1 MTRMLLPQN
10 LRPLRSLRTSFA
22 PSSPPIFVPKQRDQ
36 CINCQSQL
44 RLAAFG
50 VWGRDFVAVF
60 NAIYHNSSTILTSC
74 KKLRCFHYVRNIIT
88 FQPQPCVSVY
98 CITVIWYIL
107 TTTFHYSINQLIF
120 FAPRPS
126 ANRTWG
132 QELRCQDVRLLP
144 NAWHSA
150 PRTRAVGRKLQLPPL
165 GPCRFW
171 ELIYYEWLTN
181 DIVIMYWWFCMMYI
195 IWIVLGLYI
204 LIISL
209 IISSFN
215 MIWQTWYHW
224 CILID
229 LLHPLR
235 NAKMTR
241 VVISATTVPSHHLTL
256 TCVS

>member
-10 LRPLRSLRTSFA
+10 LRPLRSLRASFA

-120 FAPRPS
+120 
-126 ANRTWG
+126 
-132 QELRCQDVRLLP
+132 LLP
-144 NAWHSA
+144 GLLPTEPEAKNFGVKTWDFFQTLGILLLA
-150 PRTRAVGRKLQLPPL
+150 PERLGGSYSYPHLAPVGF
-165 GPCRFW
+165 GNWF
-171 ELIYYEWLTN
+171 
-181 DIVIMYWWFCMMYI
+181 IMNGWQ
-195 IWIVLGLYI
+195 
-204 LIISL
+204 
-209 IISSFN
+209 
-215 MIWQTWYHW
+215 MI
-224 CILID
+224 
-229 LLHPLR
+229 
-235 NAKMTR
+235 
-241 VVISATTVPSHHLTL
+241 
-256 TCVS
+256 

>member
-10 LRPLRSLRTSFA
+10 LRPLRSLRASFA

-150 PRTRAVGRKLQLPPL
+150 PPTRAVGRKLPPL
-165 GPCRFW
+165 DPCRFW
-171 ELIYYEWLTN
+171 ELIYYEWLTD
-181 DIVIMYWWFCMMYI
+181 DIVMMYWWLNIMYI
-195 IWIVLGLYI
+195 IWIILGSI
-204 LIISL
+204 DNIIQHDMADMVSL
-209 IISSFN
+209 MHLDRSVTSIEK
-215 MIWQTWYHW
+215 H
-224 CILID
+224 
-229 LLHPLR
+229 
-235 NAKMTR
+235 AKMTR
-241 VVISATTVPSHHLTL
+241 VVIPATTFHLTISPSHHLTL